1 MQVFSAVVAI
11 LTAVAASAVPAIRA
25 MRGQMS
31 TVIAA
36 SGASTTG
43 SPMAARVQ
51 RALVSIEVALC
62 LALLMAG
69 AVLVQGLRDL
79 SQRSPG
85 YESAGVL
92 TAQIRLPDAAYK
104 TPELRSDRGQADARR
119 HSRAAGRQRRRAR
132 RRTCSC
138 RASRIRR

>member
-1 MQVFSAVVAI
+1 MLRTHLAELLIVCASGLVPGLLLAWAAVPALLAIDPTIARTLGVVSIDWRVQVFSAIVAI
-11 LTAVAASAVPAIRA
+11 LTAVAASAAPAIRA

-36 SGASTTG
+36 SGARTTG

-69 AVLVQGLRDL
+69 AV
-79 SQRSPG
+79 
-85 YESAGVL
+85 
-92 TAQIRLPDAAYK
+92 
-104 TPELRSDRGQADARR
+104 
-119 HSRAAGRQRRRAR
+119 AGRGLAR
-132 RRTCSC
+132 PV
-138 RASRIRR
+138 ASVVPATNRPAC